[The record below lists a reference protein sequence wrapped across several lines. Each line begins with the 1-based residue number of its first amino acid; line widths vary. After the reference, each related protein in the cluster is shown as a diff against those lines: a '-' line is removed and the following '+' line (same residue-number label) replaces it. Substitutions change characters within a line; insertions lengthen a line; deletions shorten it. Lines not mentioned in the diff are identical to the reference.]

1 MNKHNWLK
9 ALFFLSAC
17 FILSCGR
24 VIIDDPIPEIAPPSI
39 TAINDLGNSRIK
51 IEWFFSTYEE
61 PLIKGFRLERSENN
75 GDFRVITDSIPPSQ
89 RSIELAETFKG
100 GRVSFRISSKSNA
113 DTMMS
118 AIASYFVGITPSN
131 IFCNALYS
139 TLIGGISKPNV
150 YLYWKP
156 EASSVNYSGN
166 FLVQRSSKDL
176 PFQTIATVKTRYFSD
191 TNIVATETY
200 RYLVKLATTN
210 CASNETPMK
219 ISSTTFGLCPQNFN
233 LKQLS
238 DKNYKSVLLT
248 WDAQLADFAT
258 FYVKRSISVDGP
270 FENITPNGVHKTVF
284 EDKSALNLNSSYFY
298 KISAQINSQPPNN
311 CETAVANIKIH

>member
-75 GDFRVITDSIPPSQ
+75 GDFRVITDSIPKSQ
-89 RSIELAETFKG
+89 RSIELAETFRG
-100 GRVSFRISSKSNA
+100 GRVSFRLSSKTA
-113 DTMMS
+113 DG
-118 AIASYFVGITPSN
+118 ILPVVASYFMASTPSN
-131 IFCNALYS
+131 IFCNALS
-139 TLIGGISKPNV
+139 TTLIEGINKPNV

-156 EASSVNYSGN
+156 EANSVNYSGN
-166 FLVQRSSKDL
+166 YLVQRSSKGQA
-176 PFQTIATVKTRYFSD
+176 FQTIATVKTRYFSD
-191 TNIVATETY
+191 TNVVSDETY
-200 RYLVKLATTN
+200 KYLVKLATTN
-210 CASNETPMK
+210 CASNESPMTVSK
-219 ISSTTFGLCPQNFN
+219 LLGLCPQNFK

-238 DKNYKSVLLT
+238 DKNNKSVLLT
-248 WDAQLADFAT
+248 WDAQLADFAL
-258 FYVKRSISVDGP
+258 FYVKRAESVDGI
-270 FENITPNGVHKTVF
+270 FENITPKGIRTTVF
-284 EDKSALNLNSSYFY
+284 EDKSALKANSSYFY

-311 CETAVANIKIH
+311 CETEAANIKIY